1 MAVTA
6 FNFGGGGKTKVK
18 EKKISSFTFYDN
30 GTMPSYTIQND
41 GICVF
46 FAGKQSGGYFGCTLK
61 KGGTEISFD
70 IHRYDQYGAG
80 HVMAV
85 FDVKKGDIVSFTT
98 GGQGDAKGSRT
109 CDYEIIVF

>member
-1 MAVTA
+1 MSATA
-6 FNFGGGGKTKVK
+6 FNFGGGKTKVK

-61 KGGTEISFD
+61 KGGTVISFD
-70 IHRYDQYGAG
+70 IRRSDQYGAG
-80 HVMAV
+80 HAMAV
-85 FDVKKGDIVSFTT
+85 FDVKKGDVISFQT
-98 GGQGDAKGSRT
+98 GGQGDAKGNRT